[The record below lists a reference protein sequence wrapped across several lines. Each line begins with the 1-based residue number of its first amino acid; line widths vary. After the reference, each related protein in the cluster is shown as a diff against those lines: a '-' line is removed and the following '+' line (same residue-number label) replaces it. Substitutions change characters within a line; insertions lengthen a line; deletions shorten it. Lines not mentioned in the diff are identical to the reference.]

1 MSRLAAALVLAL
13 ALAHQPVAAL
23 AEPRRPQLRLH
34 ELPAPPVPRGL
45 AIRRSPA
52 PATRSPAPTPTPVPA
67 RARAARRAVSN
78 AAPAPTFHG
87 RLDLGFAVDGA
98 RPSGAPTQA
107 GGELLSYAAVRPY
120 AQGAAF
126 LSTDGLVAPP
136 LATYLALGFR
146 LAPTLGAV
154 APLASSLD
162 RTSDLQLR
170 AAWGDVEHTLTGRV
184 PSKLAVR
191 AGRLY
196 SYVVWPLHLDGA
208 VVSWRARGLSAEV
221 LAGYRVED
229 YRPTSLDPRS
239 PIPTAGG
246 RLVVELGRFGLP
258 PTSLSVAGLR
268 LGPRTLLTLG
278 ADHRI
283 ATGATARAEAR
294 FIDGAAARQQVT
306 LRAALGRDAY
316 LAFDVTNQAASD
328 WRFDPSFINEDDPGA
343 PRGYLELAAPAPSV
357 SMIARSGVVLLGNL
371 DVLVRGGASLTRE
384 DTGDVHAGDW
394 IEGGVATE
402 VRARRTLALGASVL
416 VRDTNR
422 PEPAAVVDVPGPQV
436 IELHGSG
443 DESFVEGGVTT
454 RIALGLRRLTA
465 TAEVYGR
472 RVRFASRYVDE
483 GVAPAPPPAQPA
495 ELRVGGRVTVDAWMT
510 KRLRTRIAYDLTGAM
525 PSAPEIAGYK
535 SLRVTLEG
543 WF

>member
-1 MSRLAAALVLAL
+1 VIRVAPRIALALLAL
-13 ALAHQPVAAL
+13 ALPVSSAV
-23 AEPRRPQLRLH
+23 AEPRSLRLRLR
-34 ELPAPPVPRGL
+34 ELPAPPPPRSL
-45 AIRRSPA
+45 AMHRPLAAIAPPA
-52 PATRSPAPTPTPVPA
+52 PPPSA
-67 RARAARRAVSN
+67 AARRRAPQR
-78 AAPAPTFHG
+78 AATSTPGPTLRG

-107 GGELLSYAAVRPY
+107 GGELASYAAVRPY

-126 LSTDGLVAPP
+126 LSTDGLIAAP
-136 LATYLALGFR
+136 LATYVALGFR

-170 AAWGDVEHTLTGRV
+170 AAWGDAEHTLAGRV
-184 PSKLAVR
+184 PSKVSLR

-196 SYVVWPLHLDGA
+196 TYVVWPLHLDGA
-208 VVSWRARGLSAEV
+208 VASWRARGVSVEL

-229 YRPTSLDPRS
+229 YRPTALDPRS
-239 PIPTAGG
+239 PIGTAGG
-246 RLVVELGRFGLP
+246 RVVVDLGRFGLP
-258 PTSLSVAGLR
+258 PTSLSVAGLQ

-294 FIDGAAARQQVT
+294 FIDGAAARQQMT

-328 WRFDPSFINEDDPGA
+328 WRFDPSFISEDDPGA

-357 SMIARSGVVLLGNL
+357 SMIARSGLVVRGNL
-371 DVLVRGGASLTRE
+371 DVLLRGGASLTRQ
-384 DTGDVHAGDW
+384 DTGDIHAGDW

-402 VRARRTLALGASVL
+402 VRVRRTLAIGASLL

-422 PEPAAVVDVPGPQV
+422 PEPPAVVDVAGPQV

-483 GVAPAPPPAQPA
+483 GVTPAPPPVQPA
-495 ELRVGGRVTVDAWMT
+495 ELRTGGRVTVDTWMT
-510 KRLRTRIAYDLTGAM
+510 HRLRTRIAYDVTGAV